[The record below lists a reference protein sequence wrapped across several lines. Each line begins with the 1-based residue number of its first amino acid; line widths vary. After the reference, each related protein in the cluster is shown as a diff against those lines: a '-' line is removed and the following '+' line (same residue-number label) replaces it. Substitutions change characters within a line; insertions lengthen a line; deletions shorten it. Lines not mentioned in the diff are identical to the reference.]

1 MNQKIYQEY
10 LTMLNEE
17 LIPALGCTEPI
28 AIALASAKARETL
41 GSFPE
46 KIQVSCSGNIIKN
59 AMGVIVPTTKDMKGI
74 DTSAVLGCVAGISEL
89 GLEVLSNVTPADIK
103 RTRELLKTGICTV
116 DLIETQHRLHIIVE
130 MSGNGHSALA
140 EIMDEHTNITCV
152 MLDGN
157 KVFSKAADEVK
168 IEKKSEADRSLLN
181 VKDILQFASEVKIE
195 DIDALISRQINYNT
209 AISQEGLKNSYGGQV
224 GKTLIK
230 HYGNDIRVYARA
242 AAAAGSDARMGGCV
256 LPVIICSGSGN
267 QGMTASLPVIA
278 YAKHLNKDRELL
290 LRALVVSN
298 LVTFLQKRVIGR
310 LSAYC
315 GAVCA
320 ACGSG
325 AAITYLYGGDYDSI
339 SRTITNTLANVSG
352 IVCDG
357 AKGSCAAKIATA
369 IDAAILG
376 HEMSMDGNT
385 FGAGEGLVKDDVEK
399 TIASI
404 GKMAA
409 DGMRETDT
417 EILKIMIDVAVNC

>member
-74 DTSAVLGCVAGISEL
+74 DTSAVLGCVAGVSEL

-195 DIDALISRQINYNT
+195 DIDALISRQIM
-209 AISQEGLKNSYGGQV
+209 ADRL
-224 GKTLIK
+224 
-230 HYGNDIRVYARA
+230 
-242 AAAAGSDARMGGCV
+242 
-256 LPVIICSGSGN
+256 
-267 QGMTASLPVIA
+267 
-278 YAKHLNKDRELL
+278 AKR
-290 LRALVVSN
+290 
-298 LVTFLQKRVIGR
+298 
-310 LSAYC
+310 
-315 GAVCA
+315 
-320 ACGSG
+320 
-325 AAITYLYGGDYDSI
+325 
-339 SRTITNTLANVSG
+339 
-352 IVCDG
+352 
-357 AKGSCAAKIATA
+357 
-369 IDAAILG
+369 
-376 HEMSMDGNT
+376 
-385 FGAGEGLVKDDVEK
+385 
-399 TIASI
+399 
-404 GKMAA
+404 
-409 DGMRETDT
+409 
-417 EILKIMIDVAVNC
+417 